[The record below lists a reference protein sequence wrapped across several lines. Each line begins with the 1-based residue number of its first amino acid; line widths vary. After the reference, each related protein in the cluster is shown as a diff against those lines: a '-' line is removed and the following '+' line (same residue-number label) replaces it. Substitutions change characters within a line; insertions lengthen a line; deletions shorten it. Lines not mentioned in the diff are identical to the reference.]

1 MDRKDLHRTQDKRKW
16 LSTERGGFTIAPKLK
31 IPDTQRVSHNTSFI
45 EPYEDPELDPGFV
58 RSEKAYLKQ
67 KQIKRAEREKKLLEQ
82 SAFSMAMDGSIN
94 NNTLFRELDKTSA
107 MQSSGMSVNHDRT
120 SRDRDNPLVS
130 STLNNKKT
138 SASTARKKT
147 YEPSNMGS
155 TNRNSF
161 YDTYQKI

>member
-1 MDRKDLHRTQDKRKW
+1 MDKNKW
-16 LSTERGGFTIAPKLK
+16 LSTERGGFTIAPNLK
-31 IPDTQRVSHNTSFI
+31 IPDSQRLSNNTSFI

-67 KQIKRAEREKKLLEQ
+67 KQIKRAKREKELLEQ

-94 NNTLFRELDKTSA
+94 NNTLLKELDKTST
-107 MQSSGMSVNHDRT
+107 MHSSGMSVSHDRV
-120 SRDRDNPLVS
+120 SNPLLQS
-130 STLNNKKT
+130 GMNQKKT

-147 YEPSNMGS
+147 YEASNMGS

-161 YDTYQKI
+161 YDTY